1 MGGRRPTAPDRAGM
15 AVLRVAREAH
25 CDADHG
31 KSLIR
36 GGAGCADAMR
46 DVMSASG
53 RFCCKNRGSEER
65 RLRDLVGAARG
76 CGFDAVVMHATQ
88 HTSRAPVVVWRPV
101 WRAVVGSVR

>member
-1 MGGRRPTAPDRAGM
+1 MGIAPLRAPWTQM
-15 AVLRVAREAH
+15 TVP
-25 CDADHG
+25 
-31 KSLIR
+31 
-36 GGAGCADAMR
+36 
-46 DVMSASG
+46 G

-101 WRAVVGSVR
+101 WRAVVGSVRSRRE